1 VTAEL
6 HENRLAPGHEEGGRT
21 VKKVFRSRVKG
32 LPILLRRRTA
42 TTAGAITLGLVALSF
57 AWLADQGSRLFE
69 LMFERYPYLP
79 LIVTPIGLAVIVA
92 LTQRF
97 APAARGSGI
106 PQVIA
111 GAEDPKRAVAAKL
124 ISLDTALVKCAGTVA
139 ALLVGASVGREGPT
153 VQVSAAIMAF
163 VHRTLRIEL
172 SSAVVIA
179 GGAAGVSAA
188 FNTPLAGV
196 AFAIEELAASY
207 QQRLALLAMAAVMI
221 SGLVSLGL
229 AGDYVY
235 FGAVHQTM
243 AMGLSLVISLMAGVL
258 GGLCGGLFSLMAIG
272 FGRSFWSPL
281 VYLRSHPVWFAG
293 GCGLIIALLGVATG
307 GATWGAGY
315 DSAKML
321 VESQA
326 QPLWFGPAKFLATL
340 VTMFSGTPGGIFAPS
355 LATGAGVGNL
365 LALLFPSQ
373 PLGAVVILGMTGYFV
388 GVVRAPL
395 TAVLIIAEMTDSR
408 AMILPLLA
416 TAIIADGV
424 SAFVCRERL
433 YHNLSKAFAL
443 GSRRDER
450 GEIGHTAAKA

>member
-1 VTAEL
+1 VPSKL
-6 HENRLAPGHEEGGRT
+6 QENRSSPVGAVDAPVLGWM
-21 VKKVFRSRVKG
+21 FRIRAKG
-32 LPILLRRRTA
+32 VPILLRRRAA
-42 TTAGAITLGLVALSF
+42 TTAGAVTLGLTALCF
-57 AWLADQGSRLFE
+57 AWFADQASKLFHV
-69 LMFERYPYLP
+69 LYQQVPYAP
-79 LIVTPIGLAVIVA
+79 LVITPLGLAGIVA
-92 LTQRF
+92 LTTRL

-111 GAEDPKRAVAAKL
+111 GAEDPRRAVGAGL
-124 ISLDTALVKCAGTVA
+124 ISLRTAFLKCLGTVG

-163 VHRTLRIEL
+163 MHRAMRIEL

-243 AMGLSLVISLMAGVL
+243 ALGPSIAVALAAGII
-258 GGLCGGLFSLMAIG
+258 GGICGGVFSHLVIG
-272 FGRSFWSPL
+272 FGRSSSPL
-281 VYLRSHPVWFAG
+281 LVKLRSRPIVLAG
-293 GCGLIIALLGVATG
+293 GCGLIIAILGIATG

-321 VESQA
+321 VESHP
-326 QPLWFGPAKFLATL
+326 QPLWYGPAKFLSTL
-340 VTMFSGTPGGIFAPS
+340 VTMFSATPGGIFAPS
-355 LATGAGVGNL
+355 LATGAGVGNIL
-365 LALLFPSQ
+365 SLLFPGQ

-416 TAIIADGV
+416 TAILADGV
-424 SAFVCRERL
+424 SAFICADRL
-433 YHNLSKAFAL
+433 YHSLSKGFLIRPAQEEKPGVA
-443 GSRRDER
+443 
-450 GEIGHTAAKA
+450 

>member
-1 VTAEL
+1 MTAEL
-6 HENRLAPGHEEGGRT
+6 HENRSSSGTDDGRRS
-21 VKKVFRSRVKG
+21 VKKVLRTKAKG
-32 LPILLRRRTA
+32 LPVLLRRRTA
-42 TTAGAITLGLVALSF
+42 TTAGAIALGLVALCF

-79 LIVTPIGLAVIVA
+79 VIVTPVGLAAIVA
-92 LTQRF
+92 LTLRF

-111 GAEDPKRAVAAKL
+111 GAVDPKRAVSARL

-163 VHRTLRIEL
+163 AHRTLRIEL

-235 FGAVHQTM
+235 FGAIHQTM
-243 AMGLSLVISLMAGVL
+243 PMGHSLVISLMAGVL
-258 GGLCGGLFSLMAIG
+258 GGLCGGLFSLMVVG
-272 FGRSFWSPL
+272 FGRSSWSL
-281 VYLRSHPVWFAG
+281 FVYLRSHPVWFAG
-293 GCGLIIALLGVATG
+293 GCGLVVALLGMATG

-315 DSAKML
+315 DWAKML
-321 VESQA
+321 VESHA

-365 LALLFPSQ
+365 LAVLFPSE

-424 SAFVCRERL
+424 SAFICPERL
-433 YHNLSKAFAL
+433 YHCLSKTFAL
-443 GSRRDER
+443 RPRRDEPR
-450 GEIGHTAAKA
+450 EIGHAVVKV

>member
-1 VTAEL
+1 MPAKLQGEHPPYRSDEPL
-6 HENRLAPGHEEGGRT
+6 RGG
-21 VKKVFRSRVKG
+21 KGGLRVKARG
-32 LPILLRRRTA
+32 LPLLLRRRTA
-42 TTAGAITLGLVALSF
+42 TTVGAVVLGLVALAF
-57 AWLADQGSRLFE
+57 AWLADEASRLF
-69 LMFERYPYLP
+69 LLLVDRAPYSP
-79 LIVTPIGLAVIVA
+79 LIITPLGLAALVA
-92 LTQRF
+92 LTQRL

-111 GAEDPKRAVAAKL
+111 GAADPRRAIGAGL
-124 ISLDTALVKCAGTVA
+124 ISMKTAIFKCAGTVA

-153 VQVSAAIMAF
+153 VQVSAAIMAY
-163 VHRTLRIEL
+163 VHRTLRIDL

-221 SGLVSLGL
+221 SGLVSQGI

-235 FGAVHQTM
+235 FGAVHQM
-243 AMGLSLVISLMAGVL
+243 IAFRLALIVSLAAGVI
-258 GGLCGGLFSLMAIG
+258 GGLCGGLFSQAVIA
-272 FGRSFWSPL
+272 FGSTSWRPVAFMRSRPIAL
-281 VYLRSHPVWFAG
+281 AA
-293 GCGLIIALLGVATG
+293 GCGVAIAVLGIVTG
-307 GATWGAGY
+307 GETWGAGY

-321 VESQA
+321 VESQS
-326 QPLWFGPAKFLATL
+326 QPLWFGPAKFLSTL
-340 VTMFSGTPGGIFAPS
+340 ITMLSGVPGGIFAPS

-365 LALLFPSQ
+365 LSLFFPGE

-424 SAFVCRERL
+424 SAFVCPQRL
-433 YHNLSKAFAL
+433 YHALSKAFTLRPAPQKPEST
-443 GSRRDER
+443 GQ
-450 GEIGHTAAKA
+450 G